1 MFYLGIKLAPRFK
14 PRRAIRDSGFTSVK
28 PKTRISAKRNRQNSK
43 VRKRRETGS
52 KLVGSGRRRFVGR
65 RNEDESESETGNSG
79 RGKSFQENSFR
90 VDETYGLQ
98 TVSVAVGSFCVAA
111 IDGQFCS
118 HILRCQCFQGKQLV
132 TQDFRVMGS
141 LFGFYH
147 FYFGQS
153 NQTAY

>member
-1 MFYLGIKLAPRFK
+1 VFYLGIKLAPRFK
-14 PRRAIRDSGFTSVK
+14 PRRAIRNPGFTSVK

-43 VRKRRETGS
+43 VRERRETGS
-52 KLVGSGRRRFVGR
+52 KLVGSGRRRFVGC
-65 RNEDESESETGNSG
+65 RNEIESETGNFR

-98 TVSVAVGSFCVAA
+98 TVSVAVGSFCFATVN
-111 IDGQFCS
+111 GQFCS

-132 TQDFRVMGS
+132 VQDFRVMGS
-141 LFGFYH
+141 LFDFYH